1 MGSGEHG
8 DRPAVAMDR
17 PAGEEGIGGGV
28 EEAGRG
34 MGSGVAVA
42 MDVGEDGIEEGIGGV
57 DRGRGGGV
65 DDKS

>member
-1 MGSGEHG
+1 M
-8 DRPAVAMDR
+8 
-17 PAGEEGIGGGV
+17 